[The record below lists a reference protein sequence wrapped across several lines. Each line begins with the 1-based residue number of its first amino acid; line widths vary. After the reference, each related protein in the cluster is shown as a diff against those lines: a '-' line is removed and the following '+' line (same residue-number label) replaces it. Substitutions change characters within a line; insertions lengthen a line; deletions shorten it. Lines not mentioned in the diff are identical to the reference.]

1 MPDEKKN
8 TPDPAPE
15 ENAEEMKTE
24 NEAEDLQDK
33 NAEEETG
40 GTQRPTAE
48 EAAKKDPGEE
58 PEEAGE
64 GENPEEAQEGENP
77 EEACTEGEESEASET
92 QEANPEAGKGRR
104 FWQKQSKPPKKDK
117 KDTLID
123 ELNDKVARMLAEF
136 ENFRKRTEKEKLQN
150 YTIGARDVLEK
161 ILPVLDNFERGLEK
175 ADLSDP
181 FAEGMDKVYKQLS
194 TTLEELG
201 VTPIEAVGKEFDPN
215 LHNAVMHIE
224 DETLGENIV
233 AEEFQKGYLY
243 KDQVLRYSMV
253 KVAN

>member
-1 MPDEKKN
+1 MPDDKKI

-15 ENAEEMKTE
+15 ENAEEIITE
-24 NEAEDLQDK
+24 NEAADLQDSPAGEENTQTQSPK
-33 NAEEETG
+33 EKDEAAADTEENPKEEEK
-40 GTQRPTAE
+40 TQDPE
-48 EAAKKDPGEE
+48 EGSKEE
-58 PEEAGE
+58 QPEAGE
-64 GENPEEAQEGENP
+64 A
-77 EEACTEGEESEASET
+77 
-92 QEANPEAGKGRR
+92 EAGKGRR
-104 FWQKQSKPPKKDK
+104 FWQKQQKPPKKDK
-117 KDTLID
+117 KDTLIE

-150 YTIGARDVLEK
+150 YTVGARDVLEK
-161 ILPVLDNFERGLEK
+161 MLPILDNFERGLEK

-181 FAEGMDKVYKQLS
+181 FAEGMDKVYRQLS

-215 LHNAVMHIE
+215 LHNAVMHVE